1 MTDFELDRLDL
12 KILSILQENN
22 QASAQD
28 LAERVHLSPS
38 AILRRIRGY
47 RASGVISAD
56 VSILAPNLTGERIS
70 VLLLV
75 QLERHAPPAVSEF
88 RNQLVNSPQ
97 VQVCLEISGVY
108 DIACV
113 ATFRSM
119 EEFNAFAD
127 AHVAGHA
134 AVRRYEASFVKRR
147 AKMSMALPLL
157 P

>member
-1 MTDFELDRLDL
+1 MSDFELDRLDL
-12 KILSILQENN
+12 RILSILQENN

-38 AILRRIRGY
+38 AILRRIRSY
-47 RASGVISAD
+47 RATGVITAD
-56 VSILAPNLTGERIS
+56 VSVLAPDLTGERIS

-75 QLERHAPPAVSEF
+75 QLERHAPPVVAEF
-88 RNQLVNSPQ
+88 RTQLANAPE
-97 VQVCLEISGVY
+97 VQICLEISGVY

-119 EEFNAFAD
+119 EAFNAFAD
-127 AHVAGHA
+127 ANIAGQA
-134 AVRRYEASFVKRR
+134 VVRRYEASFVKRR
-147 AKMSMALPLL
+147 AKMSLALPIL